1 MEVQLSLGL
10 ASGYY
15 TACDV
20 ESCVYILVWA
30 YTGEKVG
37 NLYTERGFRHTVRE
51 RGYTWERGTLH
62 GRGGPTQGKRWQTY
76 IQKGDLHIREGT
88 YTWERGLIQGK
99 RWQTYTERGLIRK
112 RGDLYRGGGGLYME
126 EGDLYRGKGGTL
138 IYRKGTYT

>member
-37 NLYTERGFRHTVRE
+37 NLYTERGFIHTVRE
-51 RGYTWERGTLH
+51 GLIH
-62 GRGGPTQGKRWQTY
+62 GREGLTQGKR
-76 IQKGDLHIREGT
+76 
-88 YTWERGLIQGK
+88 
-99 RWQTYTERGLIRK
+99 
-112 RGDLYRGGGGLYME
+112 
-126 EGDLYRGKGGTL
+126 
-138 IYRKGTYT
+138 